1 MDIVLNI
8 TSPYPIHKIGKRVFQ
23 IDEID
28 YSKIN
33 KKTITS
39 ILDLGLKFIPNNN
52 FKLSD
57 LFYKTIK
64 EVDTELDILNRK
76 LIFFNNKNK
85 NENKNND
92 IQSQT
97 YIKESIK
104 SF

>member
-57 LFYKTIK
+57 
-64 EVDTELDILNRK
+64 
-76 LIFFNNKNK
+76 
-85 NENKNND
+85 
-92 IQSQT
+92 
-97 YIKESIK
+97 
-104 SF
+104 